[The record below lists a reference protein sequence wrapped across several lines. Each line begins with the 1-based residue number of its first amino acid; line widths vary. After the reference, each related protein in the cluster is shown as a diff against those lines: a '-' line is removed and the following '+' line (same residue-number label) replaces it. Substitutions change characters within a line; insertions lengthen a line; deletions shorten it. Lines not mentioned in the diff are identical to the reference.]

1 MPRETIRLS
10 PFPAFPMQQI
20 EAPIEALRAQ
30 VPPPFQTP
38 DPTAP
43 PVEAPPPE
51 EPTREDPP
59 NEAPPERDPPPA
71 TPPLEA
77 PVPPR
82 ERAQTRYVFAQ
93 GRWQHL
99 DREALP
105 LYAAT
110 A

>member
-1 MPRETIRLS
+1 
-10 PFPAFPMQQI
+10 MQQL
-20 EAPIEALRAQ
+20 ETSHPTARAQ
-30 VPPPFQTP
+30 VPNPGQA
-38 DPTAP
+38 PTAPEP
-43 PVEAPPPE
+43 PVEAPPPA

-59 NEAPPERDPPPA
+59 NEAPPERDPSPA
-71 TPPLEA
+71 KPPLEA

>member
-1 MPRETIRLS
+1 MWRETITLS

-20 EAPIEALRAQ
+20 EAPLQALRAQ
-30 VPPPFQTP
+30 VPPPPQTP
-38 DPTAP
+38 EPTAP

-71 TPPLEA
+71 KPPLEA

-82 ERAQTRYVFAQ
+82 ERAQTRYVFAE
-93 GRWQHL
+93 GRWQHME
-99 DREALP
+99 RHCIAMALG
-105 LYAAT
+105 
-110 A
+110 

>member
-1 MPRETIRLS
+1 
-10 PFPAFPMQQI
+10 MQQL
-20 EAPIEALRAQ
+20 ETTHLTTHAQ
-30 VPPPFQTP
+30 VPNPGQA
-38 DPTAP
+38 PTAPEP

-59 NEAPPERDPPPA
+59 SEAPPERDPPPSK
-71 TPPLEA
+71 PPLEA
-77 PVPPR
+77 PVPPK